1 MNCGRKNDSSPR
13 EKIKNQREIHSQDWE
28 NEKMRKI
35 AFPKLGKTEKCRR
48 LHFQPLGKLK
58 NTKSR
63 ISNPLEERKMLKIT
77 RRS

>member
-35 AFPKLGKTEKCRR
+35 AFPKLGKNEKRKKIA
-48 LHFQPLGKLK
+48 FPNLGKPK
-58 NTKSR
+58 NVAGC
-63 ISNPLEERKMLKIT
+63 ISNPLE
-77 RRS
+77 S